1 MSGGVE
7 WVLCAHTYEERVL
20 CVCSG
25 CCVHTQGTHRRRECS
40 VWRCGV
46 GVVCTHIGGKSVVCG
61 VCSGPTH
68 TPTHVSTH
76 NMCAHNTL
84 HHECAHNTLHIA
96 HIHVTHRHIAHIAQR
111 HIAHNTLPCHVLT
124 TLLFFSNHSSY
135 ITFFPPALVSLATPF
150 SMPHAINAHQI
161 AITKRARNNR
171 CALKKVTTR

>member
-1 MSGGVE
+1 M
-7 WVLCAHTYEERVL
+7 
-20 CVCSG
+20 
-25 CCVHTQGTHRRRECS
+25 
-40 VWRCGV
+40 
-46 GVVCTHIGGKSVVCG
+46 CG

-68 TPTHVSTH
+68 TPTHMSTH

-96 HIHVTHRHIAHIAQR
+96 HIHVTHRHIAHIAHR

-124 TLLFFSNHSSY
+124 TLLFISNHSSY

-161 AITKRARNNR
+161 AITKKARNNR
-171 CALKKVTTR
+171 CALKKVYNTVGIQTEHICKQNYTKCICASYTPPKQ